1 MRLCFPGKFA
11 LRREAFFIKAI
22 MPDKKQTTRI
32 HSRIEITDPATVKS
46 IERLQKESGHKT
58 KPQLEWIVREYFS
71 IIQKMQNQKEA
82 VQ

>member
-1 MRLCFPGKFA
+1 MKNKNPTINA
-11 LRREAFFIKAI
+11 
-22 MPDKKQTTRI
+22 I

-71 IIQKMQNQKEA
+71 ILKQLKPQPEGER
-82 VQ
+82 

>member
-1 MRLCFPGKFA
+1 
-11 LRREAFFIKAI
+11 

-32 HSRIEITDPATVKS
+32 HSRIEITDPALVKS

-82 VQ
+82 TQ

>member
-1 MRLCFPGKFA
+1 
-11 LRREAFFIKAI
+11 

-32 HSRIEITDPATVKS
+32 HSRIEIADPATVKS

-71 IIQKMQNQKEA
+71 ILKQVQSQKE
-82 VQ
+82 VTQ